1 MKFQKTFLAAS
12 LAIAAA
18 TAQAQNVGPAQV
30 TDGLIDTSKDSI
42 HAYEDGNGNH
52 FVLAPVYGE
61 HATKS
66 PQLDTAEDW
75 LPELGSFRDSAGN
88 VVGIDLGTGAVIGK
102 GTAGNDVKYDVFK
115 YEGAG
120 KEVVYEFK
128 NPKTNESSGYFVK
141 NKNGELVA
149 YKGKVDVKTLE
160 KGGQIDG
167 VTGGTNTTGFETKVV
182 NGEKTLYG
190 YQGSTINQAGGVN
203 GTIVN
208 PDGSIEHVSGKFG
221 ENKLT
226 STDIRYV
233 QSGILANTG
242 NGPDLDPSKNIYGT
256 SARDNNNIT
265 IMTGNGIALGD
276 LAGGKLQTDGS
287 VISEKLTS
295 EKFSG
300 TQKTRQYTVGGKT
313 VVEVYNDDKGR
324 ELESQYYEVAADG
337 KTLSE
342 WKGKAPTSGTHIKTG
357 TGQFDQ
363 GTFTTSKTHNTVT
376 NKNVTY
382 SESVSVADKTVVK
395 GSVTTPDNKTN
406 DVSGNFGSDKA
417 TVKTEQ
423 SVSTGVI
430 GKNED
435 GSNKYG
441 TEVKKTD
448 STGKKEHT
456 TITAGGI
463 DTTGTINAK
472 DYLIDGVSIV
482 DNIKDSVDGAVS
494 GVTEAIEK
502 KVDAKISEVDEKI
515 VEVDA
520 RLTQFGETTAALSS
534 RMDQMNK
541 RIDDVEKT
549 AYRGVAIAMA
559 AQQAIPNIGAGQTA
573 VFGGVGFYESESAA
587 ALGLATVLK
596 DGRTS
601 FSGALGVAGDGEVG
615 GRVGVAYVFGGK

>member
-30 TDGLIDTSKDSI
+30 TDMLVNNDKI
-42 HAYEDGNGNH
+42 HSYTDKKGNH

-66 PQLDTAEDW
+66 PQIDTAEDW
-75 LPELGSFRDSAGN
+75 LPVLGEFRDSAGN
-88 VVGIDLGTGAVIGK
+88 VVGIDLGTGVVTGDK
-102 GTAGNDVKYDVFK
+102 TDGTNVKYDVFK
-115 YEGAG
+115 YKGAKG
-120 KEVVYEFK
+120 ETVYEFVD
-128 NPKTNESSGYFVK
+128 PKTEKSSGYFIK
-141 NKNGELVA
+141 NSAGDLVN
-149 YKGKVDVKTLE
+149 YSGKVDVNTLE
-160 KGGQIDG
+160 KGGQIAG
-167 VTGGTNTTGFETKVV
+167 TTGGSSSTGFESKVV

-190 YQGSTINQAGGVN
+190 YQGSTINQAGGVD

-208 PDGSIEHVSGKFG
+208 PDGTEEHVSGKFG
-221 ENKLT
+221 DNKLT
-226 STDIRYV
+226 NTDIRYV

-242 NGPDLDPSKNIYGT
+242 RGPDVDPSKNIYGV

-276 LAGGKLQTDGS
+276 LSNGGKLQTDGS
-287 VISEKLTS
+287 VVTNDKLVNS
-295 EKFSG
+295 KVSG
-300 TQKTRQYTVGGKT
+300 TQKTRQYDVNGKT
-313 VVEVYNDDKGR
+313 VLEIYNNDAGR
-324 ELESQYYEVAADG
+324 ELASQYYEVGANG
-337 KTLSE
+337 TLTE
-342 WKGKAPTSGTHIKTG
+342 WKGAAPVMGSHNKTG
-357 TGQFDQ
+357 TGEFNQ
-363 GTFTTSKTHNTVT
+363 GTWEVSKNHNTVT

-382 SESVSVADKTVVK
+382 SETVSTVDKTVINA
-395 GSVTTPDNKTN
+395 GITTPGGATTDINAE
-406 DVSGNFGSDKA
+406 FGADKP
-417 TVKTEQ
+417 TIQTEQ
-423 SVSTGVI
+423 SVSTGII

-482 DNIKDSVDGAVS
+482 DNIKESVDGAVS

-549 AYRGVAIAMA
+549 AYRGVAIALA

-587 ALGLATVLK
+587 ALGLATVLN